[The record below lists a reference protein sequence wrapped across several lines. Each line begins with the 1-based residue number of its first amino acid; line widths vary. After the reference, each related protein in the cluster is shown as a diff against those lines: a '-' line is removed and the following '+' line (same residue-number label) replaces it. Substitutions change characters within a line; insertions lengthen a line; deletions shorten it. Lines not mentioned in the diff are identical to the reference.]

1 MGFLSKFFGMPS
13 FAGATNALLVELTLP
28 KLTASQ
34 RAQLK
39 DQLVEVFRRGGFPN
53 TPADVALGD
62 LNRSTRVA
70 QLNFLALAMDEL
82 GYQPPLKNEFWHKV
96 RNPFDP
102 TLANESTLTAVA
114 NRLKSAHG
122 VEILVGQESLRFDS
136 W

>member
-1 MGFLSKFFGMPS
+1 MGFLKKLFGMPS

-28 KLTASQ
+28 ELTASQ

-39 DQLVEVFRRGGFPN
+39 GQLVEVFRRGGFPN
-53 TPADVALGD
+53 TPADVALSD
-62 LNRSTRVA
+62 LNRSTRIA

-96 RNPFDP
+96 RNPFD
-102 TLANESTLTAVA
+102 ESLGDESAFLAVA
-114 NRLKSAHG
+114 KRLKSTHG
-122 VEILVGQESLRFDS
+122 VEITISSEPLNFDS

>member
-1 MGFLSKFFGMPS
+1 MGFLSKLFGIPS
-13 FAGATNALLVELTLP
+13 FGDASNALLVELTLP
-28 KLTASQ
+28 ELTASQ

-39 DQLVEVFRRGGFPN
+39 AQYFEIERRSGFPN
-53 TPADVALGD
+53 VTDKAVLDH

-70 QLNFLALAMDEL
+70 QLNCLALAMDEL

-102 TLANESTLTAVA
+102 SIADESALWAVA
-114 NRLKSAHG
+114 KRLKSAHG
-122 VEILVGQESLRFDS
+122 VEISVGSEPLSFAS